1 MKTYIIYEIK
11 CNDVNVEFNYVGHTI
26 NFRVRKNSHKQT
38 CNRENGEHYNYKIYK
53 CIRENG
59 GWDNWSMCPL
69 EEYECESPI
78 QARIRE
84 QYWLDIKQSKL
95 NSLRAYTSLAQ
106 AKEQHKIYKKQYK
119 IDNKEI
125 IKEKDKQYYIDNKEV
140 INEQNKQ
147 YRTNN
152 KDNIKAYNKQYASD
166 NKEAI
171 KESKK
176 QKYINNKEAILERQK
191 QIIICKCGVIT
202 SHHNKSNHIKT
213 KKHLNLMAQLNL

>member
-11 CNDVNVEFNYVGHTI
+11 CNDVNVDYNYVGHTI

-84 QYWLDIKQSKL
+84 QYWLNEKHSKL
-95 NSLRAYTSLAQ
+95 NSQRAYTSLAQ
-106 AKEQHKIYKKQYK
+106 AKELKQIYRKQYR
-119 IDNKEI
+119 IDNKDT
-125 IKEKDKQYYIDNKEV
+125 IKEKDKQYRADNT
-140 INEQNKQ
+140 EQSRE
-147 YRTNN
+147 YR
-152 KDNIKAYNKQYASD
+152 IK

-171 KESKK
+171 QERKK
-176 QKYINNKEAILERQK
+176 LV
-191 QIIICKCGVIT
+191 IICECGMKFT
-202 SHHNKSNHIKT
+202 HSNKSRHMRT
-213 KKHLNLMAQLNL
+213 TKHLELMSKLNL